1 MTFQMSLRRED
12 VWLPLMSYRNSLLA
26 GGDDDTMSVISGMS
40 SRGSTVRSKKSKPST
55 GKRKVL
61 EGMQLALPEESSS
74 SDSMWLSRE
83 QTLHTPVMMQTPQLT
98 STIMREPKRLRPE
111 DSFMSVY
118 PMQTE
123 HHQTP
128 LDYNQRGT
136 SIMEDDEEPI
146 VEDVMMS
153 SEGRIEDLNEGM
165 DFDTMDIDLPPSKNR
180 RERTELKPDFFDP
193 ASIMD
198 ESVLGVSMF

>member
-1 MTFQMSLRRED
+1 
-12 VWLPLMSYRNSLLA
+12 
-26 GGDDDTMSVISGMS
+26 
-40 SRGSTVRSKKSKPST
+40 
-55 GKRKVL
+55 
-61 EGMQLALPEESSS
+61 
-74 SDSMWLSRE
+74 
-83 QTLHTPVMMQTPQLT
+83 
-98 STIMREPKRLRPE
+98 
-111 DSFMSVY
+111 MSVY

-128 LDYNQRGT
+128 LDYNRRGT
-136 SIMEDDEEPI
+136 SLMEDDEEPI